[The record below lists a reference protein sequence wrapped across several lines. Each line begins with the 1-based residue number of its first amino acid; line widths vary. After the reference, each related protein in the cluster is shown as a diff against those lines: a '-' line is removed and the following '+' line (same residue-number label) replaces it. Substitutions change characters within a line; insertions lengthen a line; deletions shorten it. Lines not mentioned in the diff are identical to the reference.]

1 MRAMTGYDADT
12 AVQMNDATPA
22 SAPWRIALLWSGAA
36 LCVFGL
42 FWNRMW
48 EQWASG
54 RFAELLLL
62 SFAALAGAWVVY
74 RLTRFSVAGVL
85 AMAWCL
91 ALVVF
96 SGPLPIA
103 ATLLFAA
110 AGTALGGLVLGR
122 ASLALQ
128 CICGMVLFA
137 ATLGW
142 LLPLPIHSRW
152 LYLALCAALVVLRR
166 KALLQTLGDAQRE
179 WRLAVAASP
188 RSAAFAM
195 LALGLATTGCW
206 LPTMQFDDL
215 SYHLRLPW
223 ELMENAR
230 YSMDPQTHVWVF
242 GPWLAD
248 VIQAVP
254 QVLAGAEARGPIN
267 GLWMAL
273 AATGVWQLAAALG
286 GSARDSWMAMAL
298 YASMPLT
305 AALAGS
311 MQTETATIALL
322 AWLAV
327 VAMRTADGNW
337 PRVVYAGALLVGG
350 LIALK
355 LTAAAFALLLLPL
368 TFWRYRHQLRLKD
381 MVFAAMIVA
390 AIGGSSYAYA
400 GILTG
405 NPVFP
410 LFNDWFKSPLLPH
423 ALAGDTRWHAGFNLL
438 LPWNLTFDTDQY
450 QELWDGGAGFALVAL
465 AGAWLLAFS
474 YRRTWAMALTV
485 TLLIALPLL
494 HLQYLRYVFPALVL
508 LLPLQVVAALRADPR
523 HASWLL
529 AGLCVLNLAF
539 QANGNW
545 MLRNGALKQ
554 TILAVGADEPLFT
567 EYVPERSAI
576 AQLRAHPRATGN
588 VGNVLVLDPGNPSLA
603 ELGLRGRTATW
614 YDPEL
619 QAMAQQAASDPS
631 GAAWV
636 GLMRDQGV
644 SEVILRPES
653 MTPAQRAALQR
664 LHAKRRVQTG
674 KAEWWSLPMP
684 AQEQP

>member
-1 MRAMTGYDADT
+1 
-12 AVQMNDATPA
+12 MNDATPA

-62 SFAALAGAWVVY
+62 SFAALAGAWVVH
-74 RLTRFSVAGVL
+74 RLTRISVASLL
-85 AMAWCL
+85 AATWCL
-91 ALVVF
+91 ALLVF
-96 SGPLPIA
+96 SDPLPVA

-128 CICGMVLFA
+128 CVCGVVLFA
-137 ATLGW
+137 AALGW

-166 KALLQTLGDAQRE
+166 KALLQALGDAQRQ
-179 WRLAVAASP
+179 WRLATAASP
-188 RSAAFAM
+188 RSATFAV
-195 LALGLATTGCW
+195 LTLGLATTGCW

-230 YSMDPQTHVWVF
+230 YSMDPRTHVWVF

-248 VIQAVP
+248 VVQAIP

-267 GLWMAL
+267 GLWIAL
-273 AATGVWQLAAALG
+273 AATGVWQLAAAMG
-286 GSARDSWMAMAL
+286 GSARDNWMAVAL
-298 YASMPLT
+298 YASLPLT
-305 AALAGS
+305 AALATS
-311 MQTETATIALL
+311 MQTETATVALL
-322 AWLAV
+322 AWLV
-327 VAMRTADGNW
+327 VVIMRTADGNW
-337 PRVVYAGALLVGG
+337 PRVVCAGALLVGG

-368 TFWRYRHQLRLKD
+368 AFWRHRYQLRLKD
-381 MVFAAMIVA
+381 AVLAAMIVA
-390 AIGGSSYAYA
+390 AIGGSSYMYA

-410 LFNDWFKSPLLPH
+410 LFNEWFKSPLLP
-423 ALAGDTRWHAGFNLL
+423 ATLAADTRWHAGFDLL

-465 AGAWLLAFS
+465 AGAWLLAFTC
-474 YRRTWAMALTV
+474 RRTWAMALTA

-508 LLPLQVVAALRADPR
+508 LLPLQAVVAFRTDPR

-539 QANGNW
+539 QVNGNW

-554 TILAVGADEPLFT
+554 TLLAVGRDEPLFA
-567 EYVPERSAI
+567 EYVPERSVI
-576 AQLRAHPRATGN
+576 AQLRTHPRRA
-588 VGNVLVLDPGNPSLA
+588 VSAGNVLVLDPGNPSLA
-603 ELGLRGRTATW
+603 ELGLRGRTVTW

-619 QAMAQQAASDPS
+619 RATAQQAESDSS
-631 GAAWV
+631 GAAWTDLIHDE
-636 GLMRDQGV
+636 GI
-644 SEVILRPES
+644 SELILRPES
-653 MTPAQRAALQR
+653 ITPPQRAALQR
-664 LHAKRRVQTG
+664 LHAKRRVQIG
-674 KAEWWSLPMP
+674 KAEWWSLPMA